1 LKLAIQYAYDASHLM
16 NNIPDIINVAIE
28 KLVQASYELPSFYKL
43 NRLVRHTRHT
53 VNNKMFS
60 ETMKRIKITNQSE
73 VFTQLLILQDATQ
86 RTLLVGG
93 NPPTK

>member
-16 NNIPDIINVAIE
+16 NNIPDIINVVIE

-53 VNNKMFS
+53 INNKIFS
-60 ETMKRIKITNQSE
+60 ETMKRIKITNQ
-73 VFTQLLILQDATQ
+73 
-86 RTLLVGG
+86 RTLLVG
-93 NPPTK
+93 NRIPSFSCNNVA